1 MKSNKST
8 FKVTICS
15 PQSEVS
21 FKEINEINFI
31 KWTNQGISDE
41 DYQNIL
47 EELNDYSDFSYPLFD
62 IDRFDVLINDKSIE
76 FNIKDIEKIYQL
88 AKDKYDEK
96 NYESEFIPKNIN
108 EKKYTIF
115 NDRYYK
121 RAFYE
126 LEINEKFDIKKL
138 SFEIIRAKMPN
149 LQFYEGF
156 IPYYDN
162 DEIEYSWSHDS
173 NEDNLNIFDSKG
185 GSHSIKFTN
194 KN

>member
-47 EELNDYSDFSYPLFD
+47 EELNDDSDFSYPLFD

-76 FNIKDIEKIYQL
+76 FSIKDIEKIYQL

-96 NYESEFIPKNIN
+96 NYESEFIPKNTN

-126 LEINEKFDIKKL
+126 LEINKKFDIKKL

-149 LQFYEGF
+149 LQIYEGF

-162 DEIEYSWSHDS
+162 DEIEYSWSHNS
-173 NEDNLNIFDSKG
+173 NEDNLYIFDSRG

-194 KN
+194 ED